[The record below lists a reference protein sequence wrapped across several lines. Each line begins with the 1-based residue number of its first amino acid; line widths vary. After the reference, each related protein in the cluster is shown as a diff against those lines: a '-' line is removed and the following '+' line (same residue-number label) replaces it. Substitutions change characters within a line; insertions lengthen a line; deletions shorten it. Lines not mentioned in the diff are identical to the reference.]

1 MKPVTD
7 QAPRLYTKNPTSQIL
22 HKIAAKTLTIMKPI
36 MDQAPKVL
44 HITQLAKFYKK
55 SQQKPIMGQA
65 PKFQTHNP
73 TSQTLTKSTAKT
85 LITLNPIMSQAP
97 KFHTHNPSSQIL
109 PKSTAKTLIPLN
121 PIIDQAPKFHTHNS
135 IKEFTTAHGKAYN
148 K

>member
-1 MKPVTD
+1 
-7 QAPRLYTKNPTSQIL
+7 
-22 HKIAAKTLTIMKPI
+22 

-44 HITQLAKFYKK
+44 HITKLAKFYKK

-73 TSQTLTKSTAKT
+73 TSQILTKSTAKT

-135 IKEFTTAHGKAYN
+135 IKEFTTAHGKAY
-148 K
+148 KK